1 MFLPRSLNL
10 AMYQN
15 ENQQIIGIE
24 LRIREFF
31 FVTSIKISTLKQL
44 LLIIPLYIFCRYL
57 FAS

>member
-10 AMYQN
+10 AMYHDQN

-31 FVTSIKISTLKQL
+31 LSRVLRFQH
-44 LLIIPLYIFCRYL
+44 
-57 FAS
+57 